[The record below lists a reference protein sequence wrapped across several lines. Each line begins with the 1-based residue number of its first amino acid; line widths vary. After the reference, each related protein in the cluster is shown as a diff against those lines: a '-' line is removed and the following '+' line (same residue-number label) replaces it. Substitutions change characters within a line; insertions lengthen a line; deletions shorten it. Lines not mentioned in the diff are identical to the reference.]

1 MIALERREGRPLRI
15 GHRGAAAL
23 APENT
28 LRSFR
33 AALEAGVDLIEF
45 DVLELRGGE
54 LVLAH
59 SDDLSEVSLG
69 AAGGRVRERELTR
82 LREVVPELA
91 TLEEALAFFAE
102 EATETGLQVDLKSP
116 GAALRVAEL
125 IRRFGLGE
133 RAVVSSFHLG
143 ALRALGRT
151 EPGLRRALTFPRS
164 LLGLDDRGPLAGPGL
179 LVLRATLPAL
189 VGPLLAVARAH
200 DLALHH
206 AVVSAAA
213 VRRAHARGAAVL
225 AWTVDEPGELARVE
239 EAGVDAVITNDP
251 AIFASTLRT

>member
-33 AALEAGVDLIEF
+33 AALEAGVDLIEL
-45 DVLELRGGE
+45 DVLALPGGR
-54 LVLAH
+54 LVVAH
-59 SDDLSEVSLG
+59 SRQE
-69 AAGGRVRERELTR
+69 AGPAPL
-82 LREVVPELA
+82 

-116 GAALRVAEL
+116 RAALRVAEL
-125 IRRFGLGE
+125 LRSFGLRE
-133 RAVVSSFHLG
+133 RALVSSFHLG
-143 ALRALGRT
+143 ALRALRQG
-151 EPGLRRALTFPRS
+151 EPGLRTALTFPRS
-164 LLGLDDRGPLAGPGL
+164 LLGLDDRGRLAGPGL
-179 LVLRATLPAL
+179 LALRAVLPAL
-189 VGPLLAVARAH
+189 VGPLLAAARAR

-225 AWTVDEPGELARVE
+225 AWTVDEPEELARVE
-239 EAGVDAVITNDP
+239 AAGVDAVITNDP
-251 AIFASTLRT
+251 AIFGSTLRA